1 MSTKRIVYAL
11 QLRFKYDKILNM
23 EKGCKLCPVACKADR
38 TQQAG
43 YCGATNKLKIAKY
56 GLHFFEEPCIS
67 YEKGSG
73 TVFFCGCSLKC
84 VFCQNYE
91 VSRARRGK
99 EISVQELA
107 DIFYELENIGAEN
120 INLVT
125 AGHFVPQII
134 EAFKLYRP
142 KIPVVYNTHSYEN
155 ISTLKAID
163 KYVDVYLPDLK
174 YFSPNISKRYTNKED
189 YFEKAT
195 KAIAFMM
202 QKPLDIKN
210 GKMYSGC
217 IVRHLMLP
225 LCSNDSIEIAK
236 WFFSHKTDAYF
247 SLMSQYTPFGDIDAF
262 PELKRRITK
271 REYQKVVDFI
281 LLQNSEKVFLQELAS
296 SDKKYI
302 PDWDY

>member
-1 MSTKRIVYAL
+1 
-11 QLRFKYDKILNM
+11 M
-23 EKGCKLCPVACKADR
+23 EKSCKLCPVACNVDR
-38 TQQAG
+38 TKQAG

-91 VSRARRGK
+91 VSRAMRGK
-99 EISVQELA
+99 EISTRELA
-107 DIFYELENIGAEN
+107 DIFYELENSGAEN

-125 AGHFVPQII
+125 AGHYVPQII

-174 YFSPNISKRYTNKED
+174 YFSPNISKRYTNKSD

-195 KAIAFMM
+195 KAIEFMM

-217 IVRHLMLP
+217 IVRHLILP
-225 LCSNDSIEIAK
+225 LCANDSLEIVK
-236 WFFSHKTDAYF
+236 WFFSHKSDAYF
-247 SLMSQYTPFGDIDAF
+247 SLMAQYTPFGDIDAF

-281 LLQNSEKVFLQELAS
+281 LLQNSEKIFLQELAS
-296 SDKKYI
+296 ADEKYI